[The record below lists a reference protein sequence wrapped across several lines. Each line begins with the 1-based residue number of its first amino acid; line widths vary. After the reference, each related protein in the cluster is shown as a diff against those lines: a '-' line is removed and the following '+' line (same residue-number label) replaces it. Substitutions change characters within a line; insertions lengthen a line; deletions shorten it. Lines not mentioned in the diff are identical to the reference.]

1 MVKAIIFILCS
12 CAYLFIGTLLI
23 LVNIPI
29 FLLVI
34 TREALRNTYL
44 VPAAVFLNNGFT
56 GISAV
61 SVGIKRL
68 IIYRDG
74 EQFIDHHECVLDVT
88 ILLLAAYFVDGFSL
102 LMNSTERLCV
112 VAFPLYYYFHSI
124 RISYLLIIA
133 QYVITI
139 IAITSVAV
147 ASLIQSSRRIS
158 NFCFLSATYSQR
170 FYFASLQLSSAATLL
185 SIVFMIIVVITLK
198 KKFGVRN
205 LTSHSNN
212 CDLSHFLKN
221 QKRYTHTAL
230 ISCCF
235 TFFLVVVPSIM
246 EDIYTMDFSSKA
258 QIILV
263 SCMYLRML
271 NSFNMAVVF
280 LYRQKDFRHTAIQCF
295 KNLFYKRKPN
305 VQPIAVIAFGG

>member
-74 EQFIDHHECVLDVT
+74 EEFIDHHECVLDMT

-158 NFCFLSATYSQR
+158 NFCFLFITYPPHI
-170 FYFASLQLSSAATLL
+170 YAILLQLVSIALLL
-185 SIVFMIIVVITLK
+185 SVVLMIVVVIILR
-198 KKFGVRN
+198 KKFGAQY
-205 LTSHSNN
+205 LSSHSYSR
-212 CDLSHFLKN
+212 DLSHFLKN
-221 QKRYTHTAL
+221 QKQYTQTAL

-235 TFFLVVVPSIM
+235 TFFLAVVPSVLEVINV
-246 EDIYTMDFSSKA
+246 MDHSVRSR
-258 QIILV
+258 IILIC
-263 SCMYLRML
+263 CMYLRLL
-271 NSFNMAVVF
+271 NCFNMAVLF
-280 LYRQKDFRHTAIQCF
+280 FYRQKDFRHATIQCF
-295 KNLFYKRKPN
+295 KYLFCKRKQH
-305 VQPIAVIAFGG
+305 VQPVVVVAFGR

>member
-1 MVKAIIFILCS
+1 MLTTINYILS
-12 CAYLFIGTLLI
+12 SYAYLVVGTLLI
-23 LVNIPI
+23 LVNIPV

-34 TREALRNTYL
+34 TREALRGSYL
-44 VPAAVFLNNGFT
+44 VLAIVFLNNGFT
-56 GISAV
+56 GIGAV

-68 IIYRDG
+68 IIFHDG
-74 EQFIDHHECVLDVT
+74 EKFINHHECVLNVT
-88 ILLLAAYFVDGFSL
+88 LLLLAAYFVDGFSL
-102 LMNSTERLCV
+102 LMNSIERLCAV
-112 VAFPLYYYFHSI
+112 TFPIYYYIHI
-124 RISYLLIIA
+124 TRISYSLIIA

-139 IAITSVAV
+139 IAITSIVI
-147 ASLIQSSRRIS
+147 ASFIQPSRRIS
-158 NFCFLSATYSQR
+158 NFCYLSATYSQR
-170 FYFASLQLSSAATLL
+170 FYFASLQLSSAVTLL

-246 EDIYTMDFSSKA
+246 EEIYIMEFSSKA